1 MDFTFTPEPLEK
13 YPSLKKV
20 DLTKPDQV
28 FFKDGRET
36 RLLDWIYARSDI
48 DTLRNNP
55 ARVCAAIEEFS
66 SQEEFL
72 ITIGSS
78 KAQIVHDL
86 IAAEKP
92 RVVVEMGCY
101 MGYSAISFADAI
113 RRQHPEGTKLQYWSL
128 ELSPLF
134 ASIALNLV
142 DLAGLTDVVKIV
154 TGAAGDSVKRLAKE
168 NRLEHIDLLYIDH
181 LGENY
186 HVDLQICESLNLLK
200 SGAYIMAD
208 NILIPGA
215 PKYAEYVR
223 AHPKLESRTVKCLMI
238 PGDFE
243 DEIEISKVK

>member
-1 MDFTFTPEPLEK
+1 MDFTFTAELLEK
-13 YPSLKKV
+13 YPSLKNV
-20 DLTKPDQV
+20 DLTKP

-36 RLLDWIYARSDI
+36 RLLEWIYARSDL

-66 SQEEFL
+66 NQHELL
-72 ITIGSS
+72 INIGSA
-78 KAQIVHDL
+78 KAQLVHDL

-101 MGYSAISFADAI
+101 MGYSAISFAHAL

-128 ELSPLF
+128 EFSPLF
-134 ASIALNLV
+134 ASIAMNLV

-154 TGAAGDSVKRLAKE
+154 TGPAGDSVKRLAKE
-168 NRLEHIDLLYIDH
+168 NQLERIDLLFIDH
-181 LGENY
+181 LAENY
-186 HVDLQICESLNLLK
+186 HVDLQVCESLNLLK
-200 SGAYIMAD
+200 SGAHIIAD

-223 AHPKLESRTVKCLMI
+223 THPNLESRTVKCLTV

-243 DEIEISKVK
+243 DEIEISKIK